1 MHDFSHDEAIAT
13 RAGIYGGGPVDGAGG
28 LMHHQM
34 GGPGQMGPMMDPEG
48 QYGNGQ
54 VDPPVDPSVIP
65 HQGGDDAN
73 SVSNPTTSSLM
84 GGAQN
89 RLREKRMN
97 KMKDTAQRP
106 DLSTKLGNKNLP
118 SPLGEGTLAEDSTWN
133 TDGESSY
140 GTSLVS
146 GSSYTDTT
154 NPNERNSRRALILQM
169 AKARMKSSKEADKK
183 GGKGGND
190 TSFDAPQ
197 DELED
202 EVAGLELD

>member
-1 MHDFSHDEAIAT
+1 
-13 RAGIYGGGPVDGAGG
+13 
-28 LMHHQM
+28 MHHQM
-34 GGPGQMGPMMDPEG
+34 GGPGQMEMMDPEG

-54 VDPPVDPSVIP
+54 IDPPVDPSVIP
-65 HQGGDDAN
+65 HNQHQGGDDAN
-73 SVSNPTTSSLM
+73 SVSSPTKSSLM

-97 KMKDTAQRP
+97 KTKDKAQRP
-106 DLSTKLGNKNLP
+106 DLSTKLGNKNMP
-118 SPLGEGTLAEDSTWN
+118 PPLGEGTVADDSTWN

-183 GGKGGND
+183 EGKGGND
-190 TSFDAPQ
+190 TSLDAPQ